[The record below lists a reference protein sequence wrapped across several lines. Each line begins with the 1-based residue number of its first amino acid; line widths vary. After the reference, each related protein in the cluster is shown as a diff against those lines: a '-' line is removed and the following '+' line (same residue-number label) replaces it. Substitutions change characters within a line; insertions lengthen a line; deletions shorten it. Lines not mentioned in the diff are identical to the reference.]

1 MDSDKVLVMNSGKNV
16 EFDHP
21 HRLLQDEFGHFSGM
35 VAKTGPSM
43 SQQLSNIARDAF
55 RNEQTFL

>member
-1 MDSDKVLVMNSGKNV
+1 MDSDKVLVMSSGKNV

-21 HRLLQDEFGHFSGM
+21 FRLLQDQYGYFSRM

-43 SQQLSNIARDAF
+43 SQELTNIAKASF
-55 RNEQTFL
+55 RNTESFL